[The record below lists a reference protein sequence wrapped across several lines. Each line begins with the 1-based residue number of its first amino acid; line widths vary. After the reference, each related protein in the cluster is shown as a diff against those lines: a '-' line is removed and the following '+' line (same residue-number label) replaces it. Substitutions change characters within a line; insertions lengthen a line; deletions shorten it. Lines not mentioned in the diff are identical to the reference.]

1 MAKPLDRILR
11 EREVLDVIGISRSQ
25 LWNLL
30 KDGRFPARV
39 RLAGRSMGWRQSDV
53 QAWIASRETVSA

>member
-11 EREVLDVIGISRSQ
+11 EPEVLDAIGISRSQ

-30 KDGRFPARV
+30 KDGKFPARV
-39 RLAGRSMGWRQSDV
+39 RLAGRSMGWKQSDV
-53 QAWIASRETVSA
+53 QAWIESRETVRA